1 MSENSIKDEDLAQ
14 IEHFYKN
21 IPTAEERAEDI
32 SSTDENDEEI
42 HDSVYGIAPKKRSII
57 IYSLTTFFCVLI
69 IIGSYLIT
77 IFSPGDE
84 SKINAAA
91 EEKRLEES
99 YIEIKSQYEAL
110 VYELNKL
117 RTEAEE
123 KKKNAE
129 SVEDYENTKASLR
142 NQIEEKKGILFSLNS
157 QLSEKEQQ
165 IAALD
170 NAIGLKNINPVS
182 LPPGKYTVGKNILP
196 GKYSVSG
203 SGKFMVA
210 SSDGT
215 SKVNTVLGATP
226 LETTFEKGDII
237 KLETSVKFTP
247 IF

>member
-1 MSENSIKDEDLAQ
+1 MSENSIKDEELAQ

-21 IPTAEERAEDI
+21 IPTVEERAETAPP
-32 SSTDENDEEI
+32 SAENDEEI
-42 HDSVYGIAPKKRSII
+42 HDSVYGIAPQKRSII
-57 IYSLTTFFCVLI
+57 IYSLTAFFCAVI

-77 IFSPGDE
+77 VFSPGDE
-84 SKINAAA
+84 NKINAVA

-99 YIEIKSQYEAL
+99 YTEIKSQHEAL

-117 RTEAEE
+117 RTEADE
-123 KKKNAE
+123 KKKTVE

-142 NQIEEKKGILFSLNS
+142 NQIEEKKGVLIAINS

-165 IAALD
+165 LAALD

-210 SSDGT
+210 SSDAT
-215 SKVNTVLGATP
+215 SKVNTVLSAAP
-226 LETTFEKGDII
+226 LEVTFEKGDII